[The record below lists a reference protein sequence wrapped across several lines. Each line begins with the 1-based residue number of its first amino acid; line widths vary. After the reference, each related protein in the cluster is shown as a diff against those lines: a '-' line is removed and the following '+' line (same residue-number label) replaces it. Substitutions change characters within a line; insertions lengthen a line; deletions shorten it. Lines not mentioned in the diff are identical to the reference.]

1 MTRPSNQAL
10 LAYIQSVFQENF
22 NRIVCNK
29 HLAEYRKSGLTNL
42 EIENAVKYW
51 FEIKGN
57 TTDRNVTNGSIG
69 IIPYIINESNA
80 YWKEQERLEA
90 IAKENLRHKNSA
102 QETESIEVKIAPIKK
117 PIGVYYFDID

>member
-29 HLAEYRKSGLTNL
+29 HLAEYRKNGLTNL

-80 YWKEQERLEA
+80 YWKEQERLEE
-90 IAKENLRHKNSA
+90 IARQNSINKRDT
-102 QETESIEVKIAPIKK
+102 QETEKIVAKIEPIKK

>member
-10 LAYIQSVFQENF
+10 LAYIQSIFQENF

-51 FEIKGN
+51 FEVKGN
-57 TTDRNVTNGSIG
+57 PTDRNVTNGSIG
-69 IIPYIINESNA
+69 IVPYIVNESNA
-80 YWKEQERLEA
+80 YWREQERLEE
-90 IAKENLRHKNSA
+90 IARENSRCKNNI
-102 QETESIEVKIAPIKK
+102 QETENIEVKVAPIKK
-117 PIGVYYFDID
+117 PIGVYYFDIN